1 MSDPV
6 QRGRPEAAAAIWS
19 WRERDA
25 IERARIAK
33 LRRSGVLRA
42 LVAMIAASALWLY
55 FERPMLAAIALG
67 IALLTLTLALA
78 SPGGAYVALSR
89 GVDRVGALVGAVL
102 TWVLLTPVFF
112 LFFVPFGLLL
122 RRGARDRLRRRFER
136 ERASY
141 WTKRAA
147 DRPGSLERPY

>member
-6 QRGRPEAAAAIWS
+6 RPGRPEAAAAIWV
-19 WRERDA
+19 WRDRESD
-25 IERARIAK
+25 ERARLAK
-33 LRRSGVLRA
+33 LRRGGVIRAVVAGLAAGVLFA
-42 LVAMIAASALWLY
+42 I
-55 FERPMLAAIALG
+55 ERPIVASVAIG
-67 IALLTLTLALA
+67 IGTLTLLLALA
-78 SPGGAYVALSR
+78 SPGGAYAALSR
-89 GVDRVGALVGAVL
+89 GVDRVGALIGALL

-112 LFFVPFGLLL
+112 LFFVPFGLLM

-141 WTKRAA
+141 WTKRAP

>member
-6 QRGRPEAAAAIWS
+6 RLGRPEAAAAIWA
-19 WRERDA
+19 WRDRDA
-25 IERARIAK
+25 GERARLAK
-33 LRRSGVLRA
+33 LRRSGVIRA
-42 LVAMIAASALWLY
+42 VVAGIAAGVLFALD
-55 FERPMLAAIALG
+55 RPIVASIAVG
-67 IALLTLTLALA
+67 IGTLTLVLALA
-78 SPGGAYVALSR
+78 SPGGAYAALSR
-89 GVDRVGALVGAVL
+89 VVDRLGALIGALL

-112 LFFVPFGLLL
+112 LFFVPFGMLM

-141 WTKRAA
+141 WTKRAP